1 MEFGS
6 DFHYIQDYRGDNAF
20 FRHYSEAH
28 FYASG
33 RHALEALY
41 KQQNW
46 KRIWIPDYFCYEV
59 VNYFLSNGLNIV
71 FYNDNPIMDR
81 KEYTGLDFQD
91 GDALLRVNY
100 FGFRAKRSNA
110 NILVPV
116 VEDHT
121 HDLIGQWAIQS
132 DADWCMASLRKT
144 LPVAM
149 GGMLWSPKGK
159 ELPLSLKPTEKGLK
173 IAETRYQAMKMKTD
187 YLKNGGD
194 KEAFRAKYINTEEA
208 IDGLALSGI
217 DGESYDIVTDFNVQL
232 WTDIKQDNWSIVQ
245 KNIGERFTVL
255 PYEDRLSVHPFSI
268 IILFDNNQDR
278 ERFRKYLIENNIYP
292 AILWHVPEGA
302 SQESIDFGNRML
314 SIHCDARYSRI
325 SIEKMCE
332 IINQYD

>member
-6 DFHYIQDYRGDNAF
+6 DFHYIQDYRDDSAF

-41 KQQNW
+41 KQQKW

-59 VNYFLSNGLNIV
+59 INYFLSNGLNIV
-71 FYNDNPIMDR
+71 FYKDNPIMDR
-81 KEYTGLDFQD
+81 KEYTDLDFQD

-110 NILVPV
+110 NIPMPV

-132 DADWCMASLRKT
+132 DADWCVASLRKT

-149 GGMLWSPKGK
+149 GGMLWSPKGR
-159 ELPLSLKPTEKGLK
+159 ELPMSVKLTETCSHVAKV
-173 IAETRYQAMKMKTD
+173 RYQAMKMKAN

-194 KEAFRAKYINTEEA
+194 KEAFREKYIKTEEA
-208 IDGLALSGI
+208 IDEMALSGI
-217 DGESYDIVTDFNVQL
+217 DSESYNIITGFNVQL
-232 WTDIKQDNWSIVQ
+232 WTEIKQDNWRIVQ
-245 KNIGERFTVL
+245 KNIGERFNII
-255 PYEDRLSVHPFSI
+255 PYEDKTGVHPFSI
-268 IILFDNNQDR
+268 IILFDNNQAR
-278 ERFRKYLIENNIYP
+278 ERFRKYLIQNNIYP
-292 AILWHVPEGA
+292 AILWQIPDTA
-302 SQESIDFGNRML
+302 SKDSVDFGNRML
-314 SIHCDARYSRI
+314 SIHCDARYSLA
-325 SIEKMCE
+325 SIERMCE